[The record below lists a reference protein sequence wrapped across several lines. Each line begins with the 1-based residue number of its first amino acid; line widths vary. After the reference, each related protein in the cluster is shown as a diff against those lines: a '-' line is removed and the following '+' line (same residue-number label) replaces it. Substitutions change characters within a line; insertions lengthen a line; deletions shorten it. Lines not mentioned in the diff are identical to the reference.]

1 MYLLLTTY
9 VLTLLTQF
17 RNDFTLIIKIKTT
30 FQRANKEQ
38 KVAFLLFI
46 YL

>member
-9 VLTLLTQF
+9 VLTLLTQL
-17 RNDFTLIIKIKTT
+17 RNDIVLIIKIKIT

-38 KVAFLLFI
+38 KVAF
-46 YL
+46 